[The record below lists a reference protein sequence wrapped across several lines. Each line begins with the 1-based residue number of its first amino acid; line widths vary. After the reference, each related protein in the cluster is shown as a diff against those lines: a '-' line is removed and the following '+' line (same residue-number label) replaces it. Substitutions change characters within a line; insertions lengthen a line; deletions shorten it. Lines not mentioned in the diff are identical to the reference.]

1 MGQWGKAGVCELRQ
15 THRQWRTGA
24 ELQGKGWDYSERY
37 SRQSDLCAKLPRRT
51 GFQAE
56 TSISKI
62 SQKIKRAKFHI
73 AAKPYGLERKSMK
86 AIFLESVEINDGK
99 RKMTVEKGEVF
110 TVASSDADY
119 YELRRE
125 DGWGTLAPKSAEGT
139 IFEIEED

>member
-1 MGQWGKAGVCELRQ
+1 MR
-15 THRQWRTGA
+15 
-24 ELQGKGWDYSERY
+24 
-37 SRQSDLCAKLPRRT
+37 
-51 GFQAE
+51 
-56 TSISKI
+56 
-62 SQKIKRAKFHI
+62 
-73 AAKPYGLERKSMK
+73 

-125 DGWGTLAPKSAEGT
+125 DGWGTLAPKTAEGT